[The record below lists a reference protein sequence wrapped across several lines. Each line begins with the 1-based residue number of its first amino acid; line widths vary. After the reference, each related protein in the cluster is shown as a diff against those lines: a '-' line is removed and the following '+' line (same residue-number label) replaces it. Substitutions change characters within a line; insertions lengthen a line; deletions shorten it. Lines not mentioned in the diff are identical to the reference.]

1 MNPKSISSRKKG
13 KKPSK
18 MLGVSSNLAS
28 ASVKETARP
37 TRQRRNLL
45 SLPLSVDLKTSIT
58 HFLLHYP
65 YTCPLFPKCLIRFV

>member
-45 SLPLSVDLKTSIT
+45 SLQKEDQKTSIT
-58 HFLLHYP
+58 HFLRIHVS
-65 YTCPLFPKCLIRFV
+65 LISKM